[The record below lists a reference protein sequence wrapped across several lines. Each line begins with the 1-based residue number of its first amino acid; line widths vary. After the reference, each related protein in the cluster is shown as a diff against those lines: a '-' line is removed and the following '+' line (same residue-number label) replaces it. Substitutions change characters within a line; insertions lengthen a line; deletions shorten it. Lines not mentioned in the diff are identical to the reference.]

1 MKLRLNKLGGQ
12 LGLLF
17 CLAGLVLIWTG
28 WNGAA
33 SYNDIRK
40 QFPYLIS
47 GGIAGLALV
56 AIGVGLFVLQ
66 SARADRVQLEA
77 NLIELRKILDRMTG
91 SPSGNGA
98 EASGARGVP
107 ENTGTRGVAEDTM
120 VVVGPNAYHRPGCRL
135 VQGREGLKS
144 MTEEAA
150 RGAGLSPCRTCHN
163 VTREVSLADEPQSTR
178 GKRS

>member
-1 MKLRLNKLGGQ
+1 MKFRLNKMGGQ

-33 SYNDIRK
+33 SYNDIRQ
-40 QFPYLIS
+40 QFPYLLS

-56 AIGVGLFVLQ
+56 VIGVGLMVLQ

-77 NLIELRKILDRMTG
+77 NLAELRKILDRMTG
-91 SPSGNGA
+91 NPSGNGA
-98 EASGARGVP
+98 DPSG
-107 ENTGTRGVAEDTM
+107 TM
-120 VVVGPNAYHRPGCRL
+120 VVAGPSAYHRPGCHL
-135 VQGREGLKS
+135 AEGRDGLKS

-150 RGAGLSPCRTCHN
+150 RAAGLAPCRTCHN
-163 VTREVSLADEPQSTR
+163 LGREVSLTDEPQASR
-178 GKRS
+178 RQRS

>member
-17 CLAGLVLIWTG
+17 CLAGLILIWTG

-33 SYNDIRK
+33 SYNDIRQ
-40 QFPYLIS
+40 QFPYLLS

-56 AIGVGLFVLQ
+56 TIGVGLFVLQ

-77 NLIELRKILDRMTG
+77 NLTELRKILDRMTPN
-91 SPSGNGA
+91 PSGNGA
-98 EASGARGVP
+98 EPPGARGVP
-107 ENTGTRGVAEDTM
+107 EDAGAM
-120 VVVGPNAYHRPGCRL
+120 VVAGPNAYHRMGCRL
-135 VQGREGLKS
+135 VEGRDGLKS

-150 RGAGLSPCRTCHN
+150 RAAGLAPCRTCHN
-163 VTREVSLADEPQSTR
+163 VTREVSLADEPESSR
-178 GKRS
+178 GKRA